1 MHSADELTA
10 RLGVPLLGQVPRPDR
25 RLAQARQLAT
35 LSEPTGP
42 SAEAFRILK
51 NNLEISQLQHRAG
64 SIVITSTTRGE
75 GKSTTAAN
83 LAVILARSGRHIILV
98 DLDLR
103 HPSIDRFFGLDHRP
117 GLTSV
122 AGGVKLVDA
131 LNAVDVHPDRRMA
144 DAGMLQVMTGGPQP
158 QDPGE
163 FLLRASC
170 PKPDGPGQAASA
182 ADRYGACARS
192 RRRGDRRRTHGR
204 ADPRRRGEP
213 GALDD
218 PRRDPPRARGL
229 PTPKLGVIATVSE
242 TVIAV
247 LVFAGCV
254 RR

>member
-1 MHSADELTA
+1 M
-10 RLGVPLLGQVPRPDR
+10 
-25 RLAQARQLAT
+25 
-35 LSEPTGP
+35 
-42 SAEAFRILK
+42 
-51 NNLEISQLQHRAG
+51 
-64 SIVITSTTRGE
+64 ITSTTRGE

-163 FLLRASC
+163 FLLSSFVPEALADLARRCDLLLIDALVLAVG
-170 PKPDGPGQAASA
+170 DAVTVAAHTDALILGP
-182 ADRYGACARS
+182 
-192 RRRGDRRRTHGR
+192 
-204 ADPRRRGEP
+204 GEP

-218 PRRDPPRARGL
+218 PRPGRRVLEAC

-242 TVIAV
+242 TVDRGTRIRGMRSTLTRCSTPSLAEV
-247 LVFAGCV
+247 LARGTS
-254 RR
+254 R